1 MSTENDDYVDRILR
15 FGKGQADTQGKN
27 DEAFSD
33 PAGQYPRRTNHNQ
46 SSINKAA
53 RGGGG
58 KQLSVG
64 GSVKNIDL
72 EVEPAA
78 STQYGMADIRETAS
92 GHVIEFND
100 TPGGE
105 RIMLRHKTG
114 AGIEVRPD
122 GTVLVVSTKNKVE
135 VCHGSN
141 EVIVEGEAHLTY
153 KGNLTLDVTGDFNV
167 NCRDYNIHARGNKT
181 EQIDND
187 SKTSV
192 FGNRGNSVSGAFV
205 QSVAGNTT
213 NLTLGTQTLVTKGN
227 LVVATEGSQE
237 IVSGGPSILT
247 SEEQI
252 NISSPDINIAA
263 TDISVFGNTG
273 TIGGSGVT
281 HYGSTFHG
289 NLRGT
294 ALAAARLG
302 SASASFNELSIFSSN
317 NDLLKEVGGT
327 VNIDQQFGTDDSA
340 EASIGFTATA
350 NPTLALTNSYLEV
363 SDRGVRKVKV
373 DIDDYLKNQL
383 LVRSYSTDE
392 VRSKMREKTNRDF
405 GEFTAYQVA
414 SGVINANYANVI
426 PGEYG
431 RVAVTSSAQPQRGV
445 NPLGQVAG
453 VAKVQKYKT
462 GKRKVNWNIIPE
474 LKFKNNILG
483 TVTTN
488 TLINH
493 NTSIGKF
500 IGTDDHGKF
509 NLLSNPAKQQ
519 IAKNYFIISELMK
532 TVSNSNHTPTEFE
545 NYSLKVVEGYYS
557 PETYGIGPPGKL
569 QQEKL
574 SDGGILDLRNKGRAL
589 VFELNDQTGNI
600 DLNATFDLAKA
611 WSEVGY
617 FDMLTLDYDSYDPF
631 GTLNAQII
639 IEIPDITS
647 FTGIRFKRD
656 VQTLYNNNVQSNDAL
671 VEIKI

>member
-1 MSTENDDYVDRILR
+1 MSTENDDYQDRILR
-15 FGKGQADTQGKN
+15 FGKGKADTQGKN
-27 DEAFSD
+27 DDAFTD

-58 KQLSVG
+58 QQLSVG
-64 GSVKNIDL
+64 GSVKNINL
-72 EVEPAA
+72 EVEPASA
-78 STQYGMADIRETAS
+78 TQYGMADVRETAS

-105 RIMLRHKTG
+105 RILIKHKTG
-114 AGIEVRPD
+114 SGIELRPD

-141 EVIVEGEAHLTY
+141 EVIVEGEANLSY
-153 KGNLTLDVTGDFNV
+153 KGNLTLNVTGDFNV
-167 NCRDYNIHARGNKT
+167 NCRDYNVHARGSKT
-181 EQIDND
+181 EQIDNN

-192 FGNRGNSVSGAFV
+192 FGNSGNSVSGSFI

-213 NLTLGTQTLVTKGN
+213 NLTLGTQTLVTKGD

-237 IVSGGPSILT
+237 IVSKGPSIYT

-252 NISSPDINIAA
+252 NMSSPDINIVA
-263 TDISVFGNTG
+263 TDIAVAGNRG
-273 TIGGSGVT
+273 TIGGGTTV
-281 HYGSTFHG
+281 HYGSSFHG
-289 NLRGT
+289 NLKGT
-294 ALAAARLG
+294 ADHAVTAGSLG
-302 SASASFNELSIFSSN
+302 GGAGISIFNSVGT
-317 NDLLKEVGGT
+317 LLVDGSGG
-327 VNIDQQFGTDDSA
+327 GSGSG
-340 EASIGFTATA
+340 SITHTATA
-350 NPTLALTNSYLEV
+350 NPTEGMTNSYLTV
-363 SDRGVRKVKV
+363 SDRGIRKIHIDV
-373 DIDDYLKNQL
+373 DDYLKNQL
-383 LVRSYSTDE
+383 LVRNFSTEE
-392 VRSKMREKTNRDF
+392 VRSKMREQTNRDF

-414 SGVINANYANVI
+414 SGVMNANYANAV

-431 RVAVTSSAQPQRGV
+431 RIAVTSAAQPQRGV
-445 NPLGQVAG
+445 NSLGQVGG

-488 TLINH
+488 TIINH
-493 NTSIGKF
+493 DTSIGKF

-509 NLLSNPAKQQ
+509 NLLTNTVKQQ

-569 QQEKL
+569 QEEKL
-574 SDGGILDLRNKGRAL
+574 TANGILDLRSKGRAL
-589 VFELNDQTGNI
+589 VFELNDQAGNI
-600 DLNATFDLAKA
+600 DLAATFDLAKA

-617 FDMLTLDYDSYDPF
+617 FDKLTLDYDSYDPF
-631 GTLNAQII
+631 GDLNAQII

-671 VEIKI
+671 VEIKL